1 MEIFLAIVKMIMV
14 LIAVVCLILIT
25 FKLSETR
32 LNKMRNGN
40 YIKVIERTQITK
52 NNTIILIKAGK
63 KGYLI
68 NCSNDKS
75 EVLKEISEDEIL
87 LIEKEKQDIKNNMA
101 IDVNNKLLQI
111 KDKLK
116 SLKLRGKN

>member
-1 MEIFLAIVKMIMV
+1 MAIVKMIMV